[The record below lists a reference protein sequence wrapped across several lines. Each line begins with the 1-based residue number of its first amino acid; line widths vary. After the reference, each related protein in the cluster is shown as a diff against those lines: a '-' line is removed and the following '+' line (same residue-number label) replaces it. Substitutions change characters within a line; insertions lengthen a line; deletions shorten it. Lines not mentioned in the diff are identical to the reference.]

1 MLTRTTED
9 QRQLL
14 PMFTIIICTTLESET
29 VGSFY
34 RHLCEAGTYMY
45 VCICSSIH
53 MLCAWIVCSSVNFRG
68 LSHWLKLLPLKKLRS
83 ELILAR

>member
-34 RHLCEAGTYMY
+34 RHLCEACTCTYVY
-45 VCICSSIH
+45 VVCSSIH
-53 MLCAWIVCSSVNFRG
+53 IYYVHG
-68 LSHWLKLLPLKKLRS
+68 LYVALIIS
-83 ELILAR
+83 EVSAIG